1 MTITE
6 RWRGN
11 TIVLDLHGPLNGPW
25 GTERLG
31 ETVHRL
37 ASAGRPQLVV
47 NLKDVPSIDA
57 AGLGALVDAYS
68 VVTRHG
74 GTFTLAHLTKRL
86 HDLIVITRLVT
97 VFDVVDS
104 VEEAVRGGSGVT
116 PNPLTAGS
124 TVAQLSQVSLGSI
137 QRFLSHA

>member
-1 MTITE
+1 MRIAERCVGDTIAL
-6 RWRGN
+6 N
-11 TIVLDLHGPLNGPW
+11 LHGPLNGPE

-31 ETVHRL
+31 AAVRRL
-37 ASAGRPQLVV
+37 ASAGRLHLVV
-47 NLKDVPSIDA
+47 NLEDVPLIDA

-74 GTFTLAHLTKRL
+74 GTFALAHLTKRL

-116 PNPLTAGS
+116 PNPLTASS